1 MQLKRWRK
9 EKEFYGLRLLGYR
22 GLFVYQGEELN
33 YIQMIITS
41 WVVPVVEL
49 FDLLEDFFA
58 SAIGFEKSSE
68 TITSPRLKN

>member
-41 WVVPVVEL
+41 WVVPVVESMNVGYRQRP
-49 FDLLEDFFA
+49 LLKMA
-58 SAIGFEKSSE
+58 H
-68 TITSPRLKN
+68 

>member
-22 GLFVYQGEELN
+22 GLFVYPGEELN

-41 WVVPVVEL
+41 WVVPVVE
-49 FDLLEDFFA
+49 
-58 SAIGFEKSSE
+58 SMNVGYRQR
-68 TITSPRLKN
+68 PPLKMDH